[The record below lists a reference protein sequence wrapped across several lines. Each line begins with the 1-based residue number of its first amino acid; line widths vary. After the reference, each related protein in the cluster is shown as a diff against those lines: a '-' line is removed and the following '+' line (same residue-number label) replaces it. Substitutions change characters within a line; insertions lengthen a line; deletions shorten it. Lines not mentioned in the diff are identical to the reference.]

1 MRPTSDIIT
10 RLLRD
15 RELAVVMHLRHM
27 SYSSV
32 VVLAGLALTLG
43 YASSCQADEVKAP
56 VVQAAQSLMTGGQT
70 LMPSTQTPQMDDAND
85 VGKPIPKVTLKPGN
99 ALSIDAGFEDI
110 VCTNNVT
117 LAKKQRDNFADS
129 AEASFIYAVALS
141 RTCAVED
148 ALKEVRRARRL
159 AEKEGGP
166 VYFDKMI
173 ASYEKMLES
182 YPEDNQVKYH
192 LAWAYYMK
200 AYVLA
205 KYSTPKNGQPV
216 HPAYKA
222 WVEEAKKEA
231 KQESKEAKE
240 ESKDGAADQAGNNTD
255 KSTGAPDDLSKKNA
269 SLPHIKRTIEGVAP
283 EVVPQIQK
291 YYALAMQKL
300 DQVLAA
306 NPTDVW
312 SRIYRAHLAYEASGD
327 MSASLKEWTVA
338 RDQNPM
344 NPAPYFFLGEGFL
357 KQGNLK
363 ECMLNV
369 SKAIALRSETKPQ
382 EPADKPNTSEAQTKS
397 TTTSLS
403 GPPKADAGAK

>member
-1 MRPTSDIIT
+1 M
-10 RLLRD
+10 
-15 RELAVVMHLRHM
+15 AVVMHLRHM

-32 VVLAGLALTLG
+32 VVLAGLALGFG
-43 YASSCQADEVKAP
+43 YANGCQAEDIKTPASPKAGEPLTETTLRSKAQMLSPAADVPTQP
-56 VVQAAQSLMTGGQT
+56 VA
-70 LMPSTQTPQMDDAND
+70 QTPQLDSVLSGGND
-85 VGKPIPKVTLKPGN
+85 TGRPIPKITFKPGN

-117 LAKKQRDNFADS
+117 LAKQQRDNFAES

-182 YPEDNQVKYH
+182 YPDDNQVRYH

-205 KYSTPKNGQPV
+205 KYSTPKNGQAV

-222 WVEEAKKEA
+222 WVDEAKKEA
-231 KQESKEAKE
+231 KEE
-240 ESKDGAADQAGNNTD
+240 ESGKENSEAANNTKDGAPAKTAV
-255 KSTGAPDDLSKKNA
+255 APA

-327 MSASLKEWTVA
+327 MSSSLKEWTLA

-369 SKAIALRSETKPQ
+369 SKAIALRTENKPQ
-382 EPADKPNTSEAQTKS
+382 ETQVTTDKTQVTTDKTQLTSDKTQTK
-397 TTTSLS
+397 T
-403 GPPKADAGAK
+403 DAGAK